1 MSNQSVTGT
10 LKFPRGYKGS
20 SEEIFHTVLSRLT
33 PERYQLKRM
42 TIYETPMSAELEYVK
57 TKTKSRQVHRLKLIL
72 SKNKKDLDFRI
83 FPSKHM
89 DERRSYACLLYT
101 SPSPRDLSTSRMPS
115 SA

>member
-1 MSNQSVTGT
+1 MSNQAVTGT

-89 DERRSYACLLYT
+89 DERRSYAARRASINSTCLLYT
-101 SPSPRDLSTSRMPS
+101 SD
-115 SA
+115 AADE

>member
-42 TIYETPMSAELEYVK
+42 KIYETPMSAELEYVK
-57 TKTKSRQVHRLKLIL
+57 AKSKSRQIHRLELIL
-72 SKNKKDLDFRI
+72 SKNKRDLDFRI
-83 FPSKHM
+83 FPSKRTWPWSKNDFDKNIIHAL
-89 DERRSYACLLYT
+89 DRFKVIS
-101 SPSPRDLSTSRMPS
+101 
-115 SA
+115 